1 MESTDVSPV
10 GFFFNVLQPLL
21 TFTECVFTLPAQHI
35 QDPHRTHKSV
45 LWNPDRWHKVRGH
58 VLQSILR
65 VNNSENL
72 GHVWVFFSAAGT
84 GKLSKNKAEIYIFK
98 KQKVHRTYRWAKNAS
113 LQFCVVWSWRMKGE
127 VYVFSKFCLN
137 QLEMHDS
144 CLERV
149 RPGQKI

>member
-1 MESTDVSPV
+1 MYMESTDVSPV

-72 GHVWVFFSAAGT
+72 GHV
-84 GKLSKNKAEIYIFK
+84 
-98 KQKVHRTYRWAKNAS
+98 
-113 LQFCVVWSWRMKGE
+113 
-127 VYVFSKFCLN
+127 
-137 QLEMHDS
+137 
-144 CLERV
+144 
-149 RPGQKI
+149 